1 MTPPHPPRW
10 PPYLVLAAFV
20 VLLLS
25 PTVIAAA
32 GLVATAVATAA
43 VRRARG
49 RREQGRRVR
58 TLPGRRRH
66 GSTSLEGPAPRGR
79 SDAVLGTAAGGRPFV
94 LTDHQLS
101 AHTLILGASGA
112 GKTTT
117 MLTIL
122 TDQVRR
128 GRAVVA
134 IDMKGSP
141 EFARELATAAERAG
155 RPFRLWT
162 LDGPGHWNP
171 LANGNPAEL
180 KDRLISAERWT
191 EPHYQRAAERYV
203 QTVLQVWHHAHP
215 DRAPT
220 LRDVAEL
227 MDHRG
232 LVAMLRDVPRPV
244 ATRVQDYLVSLG
256 RDQLSAVR
264 GLETR
269 LAIISESHSGA
280 YLEAGEAM
288 VGTIHL
294 QAALREREVVLF
306 SLNSSRYGKLAAQV
320 GALAVQDLTAAMGS
334 RLEESRSAA
343 AVSDGAVRPEPAMIA
358 VDELSALGPEHVLK
372 LIAQG
377 REAGM
382 PVVVATQELADL
394 ERAARGL
401 RDQLVGITGVKI
413 AHRQDVPASAQTI
426 AEIAGTER
434 VWEHT
439 FQTDR
444 RALIPARDTG
454 RGTRREVDRYRIEPD
469 TIKTLPTGHAV
480 VITKIPTSNVQRVQ
494 VHRAGSATTQ
504 LER

>member
-1 MTPPHPPRW
+1 VTSPPSGRW
-10 PPYLVLAAFV
+10 PPYLILAAFIV
-20 VLLLS
+20 FLLS
-25 PTVIAAA
+25 PTVIAGA
-32 GLVATAVATAA
+32 GLAAAAIGTAVVRLARERSGTKDPAA
-43 VRRARG
+43 DF
-49 RREQGRRVR
+49 
-58 TLPGRRRH
+58 
-66 GSTSLEGPAPRGR
+66 GSTAL
-79 SDAVLGTAAGGRPFV
+79 LGTAADGGGPFR
-94 LTDHQLS
+94 LTDQQLS

-128 GRAVVA
+128 GRAVIA

-141 EFARELATAAERAG
+141 EFAGALAAAAERAG

-203 QTVLQVWHHAHP
+203 QTVLQVWQHARP
-215 DRAPT
+215 DRTPT

-227 MDHRG
+227 MDHRR
-232 LVAMLRDVPRPV
+232 LVAMLRDVPRPL
-244 ATRVQDYLVSLG
+244 AARVQDYLVSLG
-256 RDQLSAVR
+256 PDQLSAVR

-269 LAIISESHSGA
+269 LAIIAESHTGA
-280 YLEAGEAM
+280 YLQTGEA
-288 VGTIHL
+288 GTIHL
-294 QAALREREVVLF
+294 QAALRDREVVLF

-320 GALAVQDLTAAMGS
+320 GALAVQDLTAAMGA
-334 RLEESRSAA
+334 RLEAGRRASADRDCGTVA
-343 AVSDGAVRPEPAMIA
+343 EPAMIA

-382 PVVVATQELADL
+382 PVVVATQEMSDL

-413 AHRQDVPASAQTI
+413 AHRQDVPASARTI

-439 FQTDR
+439 YQTDR
-444 RALIPARDTG
+444 RALLPGRDTG
-454 RGTRREVDRYRIEPD
+454 RGTRRQVERYRIEPD

-480 VITKIPTSNVQRVQ
+480 VITKVPTSNVQMVRVAPPR
-494 VHRAGSATTQ
+494 RANDQ
-504 LER
+504 LERG